1 MNGYRLTSR
10 AWRGVRLTAVAVV
23 YTVLGTA
30 CTTTTT
36 VAYVP
41 EPERPRLTWEEAR
54 MTVVRFAS
62 IECPRLIQDGVG
74 AGEVQVLARVGPG
87 GLTREAE
94 LEGTSRD
101 ERLDGILGAVV
112 AQLAFV
118 DEYPDGGD
126 ARVRIFYQC
135 GPPVNVRFARR

>member
-1 MNGYRLTSR
+1 MSGYRLTSR
-10 AWRGVRLTAVAVV
+10 ARRGLGLTVV
-23 YTVLGTA
+23 VVVHALLGAA

-54 MTVVRFAS
+54 LTVVRFAS
-62 IECPRLIQDGVG
+62 IECPRLIQDGLG

-112 AQLAFV
+112 AQLAFA

-126 ARVRIFYQC
+126 ARVRIFYRC
-135 GPPVNVRFARR
+135 GPPVSVRFARR